1 MGNFFEGIGNAIVWL
16 SNLICGY
23 PLFLLLIGGGLFF
36 LIYSGFVPFRY
47 YGRAIKSLREKEDAK
62 DE

>member
-1 MGNFFEGIGNAIVWL
+1 MSEFWKAIGDAIVSF
-16 SNLICGY
+16 SNWIWGM

-47 YGRAIKSLREKEDAK
+47 YDGH
-62 DE
+62 